1 MTLLN
6 NILSKVFVKGTVKSV
21 LGLGVTT
28 TIGYGTL
35 YYSISIM
42 SEEFATHFYWS
53 KSFIF
58 AIISLGILLGG
69 LIAPTVG
76 SILDKHG
83 ARNLMSLGSL
93 FCAIGLFFLSLVETK
108 FQFIAAIL
116 FLEVVSVLVLYEA
129 AFVAFSQ
136 LAGNKARLPII
147 QITFIAG
154 FASTIFWPL
163 ITYLLTIM
171 SWSDVYKVLALFH
184 IFIALPIHYFV
195 LKPNLLI
202 NNEDLDEDSFE
213 DCICI
218 EGKLKKD
225 SLILLAIAFSLI
237 AIPITAMQ
245 TQFLALFKTFGIEAA
260 SAVALGALIGPSQ
273 VIARVLD
280 MSFSK
285 KTTPM
290 ITAIV
295 STSIMTV
302 GMALLLFSGYD
313 YIIAVLFIVLYGAG
327 QGLSDIVRG
336 TLPLYLF
343 GKDRYGKTMG
353 GLNLFRLIVTSMVPF
368 GFAYILET
376 FGGVVSTMVLVVS
389 TSIAVILLII
399 INYQIREVKNEVKV
413 SRNS

>member
-1 MTLLN
+1 MNIIEKLN
-6 NILSKVFVKGTVKSV
+6 KKIFVEGTAKSV

-42 SEEFATHFYWS
+42 SEEFASNFQWS

-58 AIISLGILLGG
+58 GILSIGILLGG
-69 LIAPTVG
+69 LLAPIIG

-83 ARNLMSLGSL
+83 ARNLMSLGSIL
-93 FCAIGLFFLSLVETK
+93 CALGLFFLSLVETK
-108 FQFIAAIL
+108 FQFIASIL
-116 FLEVVSVLVLYEA
+116 FLEMVSVLVLYEA

-136 LAGNKARLPII
+136 LAGVKARLPII
-147 QITFIAG
+147 QITFMAG

-171 SWSDVYKVLALFH
+171 TWSDVYKVLALFH
-184 IFIALPIHYFV
+184 LLVALPIHFFV
-195 LKPNLLI
+195 LKPSLKVVNS
-202 NNEDLDEDSFE
+202 DLDEDSFE
-213 DCICI
+213 DCICV
-218 EGKLKKD
+218 EGKLKRD

-260 SAVALGALIGPSQ
+260 SAVALGAMIGPAQ
-273 VIARVLD
+273 VVARVVD
-280 MSFSK
+280 MMFSK

-290 ITAIV
+290 TTAMV
-295 STSIMTV
+295 STAV
-302 GMALLLFSGYD
+302 MAIGLGTLLFSGYSFT
-313 YIIAVLFIVLYGAG
+313 IAVLFVLLYGAG

-343 GKDRYGKTMG
+343 GKDGYGKTTG

-376 FGGVVSTMVLVVS
+376 FGGTVSTIFLITV
-389 TSIAVILLII
+389 TSIAVILLMI
-399 INYQIREVKNEVKV
+399 INYQIKDIQYEAKIL
-413 SRNS
+413 RNS

>member
-1 MTLLN
+1 MKHK
-6 NILSKVFVKGTVKSV
+6 IFVEGTAKSV
-21 LGLGVTT
+21 IGLGITT

-42 SEEFATHFYWS
+42 SEEFASTFQWT

-93 FCAIGLFFLSLVETK
+93 LCASGLFFLSLVETK
-108 FQFIAAIL
+108 IQFIASIL
-116 FLEVVSVLVLYEA
+116 FLEMVSVLVLYEA

-171 SWSDVYKVLALFH
+171 TWSDVYKVLALFH
-184 IFIALPIHYFV
+184 IFIALPIHYFI

-202 NNEDLDEDSFE
+202 NNEDLNEDNFE

-237 AIPITAMQ
+237 SIPITAMQ

-260 SAVALGALIGPSQ
+260 SAIALGALIGPSQ

-295 STSIMTV
+295 SISIMTI
-302 GMALLLFSGYD
+302 GMTLLLFSGYD
-313 YIIAVLFIVLYGAG
+313 FIIAVLFIVLYGAG
-327 QGLSDIVRG
+327 QGLTDIVRG

-353 GLNLFRLIVTSMVPF
+353 RLNLFRLIVTSMVPF

-376 FGGVVSTMVLVVS
+376 FGGVVSTMILVVS

-413 SRNS
+413 FRNS